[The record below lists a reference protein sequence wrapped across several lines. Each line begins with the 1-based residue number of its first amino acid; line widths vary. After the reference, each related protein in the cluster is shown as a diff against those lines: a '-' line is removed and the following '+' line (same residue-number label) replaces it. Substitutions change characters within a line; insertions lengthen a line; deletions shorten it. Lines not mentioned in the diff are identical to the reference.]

1 VGYASQA
8 GRARTSATS
17 PQAHAICDR
26 CGFRYNFV
34 DLQWQYDWRGAALQN
49 LRLLVC
55 KDCLDTPQEQLW
67 AIVVPADPTPIMQAR
82 VQDFVSAE
90 TDDLTANYAKVTDPT
105 TGIPIPSTTGLL
117 TQNSQNITTQP
128 IGSPN
133 GLEQDAVMPLNGTK
147 HYDVRLPVLSVSAN
161 GTTIV
166 TVTCSSVHGLCT
178 NSQIS
183 VAGLSNN
190 NAVGFYSVTVT
201 TATAF
206 TYETVNPIPIGSL
219 LTGTTNIVTALVGLP
234 YNYPQVP
241 LTGN

>member
-1 VGYASQA
+1 
-8 GRARTSATS
+8 
-17 PQAHAICDR
+17 
-26 CGFRYNFV
+26 
-34 DLQWQYDWRGAALQN
+34 
-49 LRLLVC
+49 LVC
-55 KDCLDTPQEQLW
+55 KFCLDTPQEQLR

-90 TDDLTANYAKVTDPT
+90 TDDLTANLAKVTDPT

-117 TQNSQNITTQP
+117 TQNAQNITTQP
-128 IGSPN
+128 IGYPN
-133 GLEQDAVMPLNGTK
+133 GLEQDAVMPLNGTT
-147 HYDVRLPVLSVSAN
+147 HYNVKLPVLSVSAN

-190 NAVGFYSVTVT
+190 SATGFYSVTVT

-206 TYETVNPIPIGSL
+206 TYETVDPIPTGSL
-219 LTGTTNIVTALVGLP
+219 LTSTTNIVTASVGLP
-234 YNYPQVP
+234 YNYPQIP
-241 LTGN
+241 LTGK

>member
-1 VGYASQA
+1 
-8 GRARTSATS
+8 
-17 PQAHAICDR
+17 
-26 CGFRYNFV
+26 
-34 DLQWQYDWRGAALQN
+34 
-49 LRLLVC
+49 
-55 KDCLDTPQEQLW
+55 
-67 AIVVPADPTPIMQAR
+67 VVPADPTPIMQAR